1 MIKINLANSI
11 LKKSDGSK
19 STTGS
24 LTEGTMLRDSAIK
37 VALIIAP
44 VIGIMYYEKVD
55 LEAKTTTL
63 ARLTEERDTLN
74 KDLTSKQSVDEI
86 VKNVKEQQS
95 EMDDKLHVMEKI
107 FGLRAKKI
115 HTLSLLQKHIPQSLW
130 LEKVSV
136 GEDSATDPNAPGKTV
151 VSIAGYG
158 TSVDDIQVYTT
169 LLGQEKGIFE
179 RVRAP
184 NISAEDT
191 TKPDVKK
198 FSFDI
203 LLQD

>member
-1 MIKINLANSI
+1 MIKVNLANSI
-11 LKKSDGSK
+11 LKKSEGSK
-19 STTGS
+19 SVSS

-37 VALIIAP
+37 IALIIAP
-44 VIGIMYYEKVD
+44 VIGIMYYEKID
-55 LEAKTTTL
+55 LEAKNQTL
-63 ARLTEERDTLN
+63 ARLTEERDSLN

-115 HTLSLLQKHIPQSLW
+115 QALALLQKHIPQSLW
-130 LEKVSV
+130 LSKVAVS
-136 GEDSATDPNAPGKTV
+136 EDGTANPDMPGKTLV
-151 VSIAGYG
+151 TVTGFG
-158 TSVDDIQVYTT
+158 TSIDDIQVYTT

-179 RVRAP
+179 RVKAP
-184 NISAEDT
+184 NISAEDV
-191 TKPDVKK
+191 TKPDVKR

-203 LLQD
+203 VLQD